1 MMRLYGSKLLLLGT
15 AAILLGG
22 CGGGGGGGSG
32 DETDPPQAVN
42 DTATTQEDTPVT
54 IDVTANDT
62 LTDSDETIDKTSV
75 AIKTQPAH
83 GSAAVQTDGS
93 GSVVYTPDANYYGS
107 DSFTYT
113 VKDNEGEESNV
124 ATVAITV
131 TAVSDGPPVAVDDS
145 ATTNEGSS
153 VTIDV
158 TANDTDP
165 DGNSTIDKST
175 VTITQPANGSATVN
189 ATTGVVTYT
198 PNAGFNGTDSFTYTV
213 KDDTGAASNSATVT
227 ITVNAVDSGGPA
239 AADDTASTLEDTL
252 VNIDVTAND
261 TDPDGA
267 NTIDKTSIAVQTAPG
282 NGTATPKADGTIDYT
297 PNTGFF
303 GTDTFTYTV
312 KDDAG
317 NVSNP
322 ATVTV
327 SVTAV
332 ASGSNWDEAQWD
344 KGHWAP

>member
-22 CGGGGGGGSG
+22 CGGGGGGSG
-32 DETDPPQAVN
+32 DETDPPQAVD
-42 DTATTQEDTPVT
+42 DTASTKEDTVVN
-54 IDVTANDT
+54 INVTANDT
-62 LTDSDETIDKTSV
+62 DSDGTIDKASV
-75 AIKTQPAH
+75 T
-83 GSAAVQTDGS
+83 VQTDPENGTATPKTD
-93 GSVVYTPDANYYGS
+93 GTIDYTPKTGFFGTDT
-107 DSFTYT
+107 FTYT
-113 VKDNEGEESNV
+113 VKDDRGATSNP
-124 ATVAITV
+124 ATVTITV
-131 TAVSDGPPVAVDDS
+131 NGKPTA
-145 ATTNEGSS
+145 TNDTASTLEDTL
-153 VTIDV
+153 VNINV

-198 PNAGFNGTDSFTYTV
+198 PND
-213 KDDTGAASNSATVT
+213 
-227 ITVNAVDSGGPA
+227 
-239 AADDTASTLEDTL
+239 
-252 VNIDVTAND
+252 
-261 TDPDGA
+261 
-267 NTIDKTSIAVQTAPG
+267 
-282 NGTATPKADGTIDYT
+282 
-297 PNTGFF
+297 GFF

-312 KDDAG
+312 RDDAG

-332 ASGSNWDEAQWD
+332 ASGNKWDEAQWD